1 MVKQYQWQVSVDA
14 VGPIAAGVLSGDT
27 SLHTTD
33 VLTGTATAQYY
44 YLDSNV
50 VTSGTANTSRVV
62 IQVTDTWNVSF
73 DSRNNLIVSVSSVI
87 DSIVRDNVNGNPA
100 GPSNLARDM
109 NAYQYEGGTSLWYY
123 RDTNI
128 SEAKTIATNINLGT
142 HEFILTPG
150 QMASRHSMFFFN
162 KTVGAQSAG
171 DRLNMGVK
179 FVNILPPDYRP
190 GATLDSNR
198 LWQSHNREA
207 GKAHILGANGKY
219 IEMRTIAGLEDSDN
233 SPSIRVND
241 KWFNQR
247 KIGKE

>member
-1 MVKQYQWQVSVDA
+1 MAKQYQWQVSMDA

-33 VLTGTATAQYY
+33 VLSGTSTAQYY

-62 IQVTDTWNVSF
+62 IRVTDTWTVSF
-73 DSRNNLIVSVSSVI
+73 DSRNNLTVSVSSVL

-100 GPSNLARDM
+100 GSSNLARDM

-128 SEAKTIATNINLGT
+128 SAAKTIATNISLGT
-142 HEFILTPG
+142 HVFTLAPG

-162 KTVGAQSAG
+162 KTVGAQTAG

-190 GATLDSNR
+190 GATLDSGS
-198 LWQSHNREA
+198 LWQSHNREG
-207 GKAHILGANGKY
+207 GKAHILGSGGTWA
-219 IEMRTIAGLEDSDN
+219 EMRTMAGLEGSDN
-233 SPSIRVND
+233 PPSIRLNN

-247 KIGKE
+247 KLGKE

>member
-1 MVKQYQWQVSVDA
+1 MIYTLISDRRDYGQTT
-14 VGPIAAGVLSGDT
+14 AGVLSGDT

-33 VLTGTATAQYY
+33 VLSGTSTAQYY

-62 IQVTDTWNVSF
+62 IQVTDTWTVSF
-73 DSRNNLIVSVSSVI
+73 DSRNNLTVSVSSVL

-100 GPSNLARDM
+100 GSSNLARDM

-128 SEAKTIATNINLGT
+128 SAAKTIATNISLGT
-142 HEFILTPG
+142 HVFTLAPG

-162 KTVGAQSAG
+162 KTVGAQTAG

-190 GATLDSNR
+190 GATLDSGS

-207 GKAHILGANGKY
+207 GKAHILGSGGTWA
-219 IEMRTIAGLEDSDN
+219 EMRTMAGLEDSDN
-233 SPSIRVND
+233 PPSIRLND
-241 KWFNQR
+241 KWLNQR
-247 KIGKE
+247 LIGKQ

>member
-1 MVKQYQWQVSVDA
+1 
-14 VGPIAAGVLSGDT
+14 VL
-27 SLHTTD
+27 
-33 VLTGTATAQYY
+33 
-44 YLDSNV
+44 
-50 VTSGTANTSRVV
+50 
-62 IQVTDTWNVSF
+62 
-73 DSRNNLIVSVSSVI
+73 

-100 GPSNLARDM
+100 GSSNLARDM

-128 SEAKTIATNINLGT
+128 SAAKTIATNISLGT
-142 HEFILTPG
+142 HVFTLAPG

-162 KTVGAQSAG
+162 KTVGAQTAG

-190 GATLDSNR
+190 GATLDSGS

-207 GKAHILGANGKY
+207 GKAHILGTNGKY

-233 SPSIRVND
+233 PPSIRLND

-247 KIGKE
+247 KLGKE

>member
-1 MVKQYQWQVSVDA
+1 MAKQYQWQVSMDA

-33 VLTGTATAQYY
+33 VLSGTSTAQYY

-62 IQVTDTWNVSF
+62 IQVTDTWTVSF
-73 DSRNNLIVSVSSVI
+73 DSRNNMTVSVSSVL

-100 GPSNLARDM
+100 GSSNLARDM

-128 SEAKTIATNINLGT
+128 SAAKTIATNISLGT
-142 HEFILTPG
+142 HVFTLAPG

-162 KTVGAQSAG
+162 KTVGAQTAG

-190 GATLDSNR
+190 GATLDSGN
-198 LWQSHNREA
+198 LWQSHNREG
-207 GKAHILGANGKY
+207 GKAHILGSGGTWA
-219 IEMRTIAGLEDSDN
+219 EMRTIAGLEGSDN
-233 SPSIRVND
+233 PPSIRLNN
-241 KWFNQR
+241 KWFDQR
-247 KIGKE
+247 KLGKE